1 MSPAYLWNDQ
11 SINVKVAMPN
21 QEISQP
27 DGPLPVSALL
37 ALAMT
42 GFICIATE
50 TLPAGLLPQ
59 ISSGMGISSA
69 LAGQTVTAYA
79 IGSLVAAIPLS
90 IATQGW
96 RRRSVLLLT
105 IVGFLIFNSITALSH
120 DIMLTMTARFMAGMS
135 AGLAWSLLAGYARRM
150 VAPEQQGR
158 AMAIAMVGTPVAL
171 SLGVPFGTWL
181 GAAVGWRSAFGVMS
195 LWTIGLILWVL
206 AKVPDYPGQP
216 RGARMPLYCALTT
229 SGVRPVLGVV
239 ICWMLAHNILYTYVA
254 PFVTPAGLADHVD
267 LVLLTF
273 GMAALVGIWVTG
285 KLVDHF
291 LRPTVLASLAL
302 FGLITVIFA
311 LDARSV
317 IVIYACTAIWG
328 LTFGG
333 AATLLQTALADAA
346 GDSSDTALAMNVVAW
361 NGAIAAGGIAGG
373 FMLETWGVAAFPWAM
388 LVLIFGG
395 LLLAWSARAHGFPVG
410 SRRGGAAAIGH

>member
-1 MSPAYLWNDQ
+1 MLNEE
-11 SINVKVAMPN
+11 PN
-21 QEISQP
+21 KHHDP
-27 DGPLPVSALL
+27 MPVSALL

-69 LAGQTVTAYA
+69 LAGQTITAYA
-79 IGSLVAAIPLS
+79 IGSLIAAIPLS

-105 IVGFLIFNSITALSH
+105 IVGFLVFNSITALSQ
-120 DIMLTMTARFMAGMS
+120 DIVLTMIARFMAGMS

-150 VAPEQQGR
+150 VTPEQQGQ

-181 GAAVGWRSAFGVMS
+181 GTAVGWRSAFGVMS
-195 LWTIGLILWVL
+195 LLTIVLILWVL
-206 AKVPDYPGQP
+206 AKVPNYPGQP
-216 RGARMPLYCALTT
+216 RSARMPLYHALT
-229 SGVRPVLGVV
+229 SPGVRPVLGVV
-239 ICWMLAHNILYTYVA
+239 ISWMLAHNILYTYVA
-254 PFVTPAGLADHVD
+254 PFVTPSGLADHVD

-273 GMAALVGIWVTG
+273 GIAALAGIWVTG

-291 LRPTVLASLAL
+291 LRATVLASLAL

-311 LDARSV
+311 LDARSAF
-317 IVIYACTAIWG
+317 VIYACTAVWG

-346 GDSSDTALAMNVVAW
+346 GDSADMALAMNVVAW
-361 NGAIAAGGIAGG
+361 NGAIAAGGLAGG
-373 FMLETWGVAAFPWAM
+373 FMLATWGVAAFPWAM
-388 LVLIFGG
+388 LALICVGFM
-395 LLLAWSARAHGFPVG
+395 LAWSARAYGFPLG
-410 SRRGGAAAIGH
+410 SRKGGIAIDGH